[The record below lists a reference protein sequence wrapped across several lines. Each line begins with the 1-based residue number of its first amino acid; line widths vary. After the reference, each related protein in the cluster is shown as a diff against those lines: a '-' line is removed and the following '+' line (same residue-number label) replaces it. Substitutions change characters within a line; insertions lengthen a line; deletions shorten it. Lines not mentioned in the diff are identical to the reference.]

1 MNLDA
6 NKAMKV
12 ALTWELFD
20 NPFLPTIRWSYLTS
34 NLNAIDLFINK
45 RSYSTRNPNTRS
57 LY

>member
-20 NPFLPTIRWSYLTS
+20 SIKPFVLVILSLSPGYPLE
-34 NLNAIDLFINK
+34 LFDF
-45 RSYSTRNPNTRS
+45 
-57 LY
+57 